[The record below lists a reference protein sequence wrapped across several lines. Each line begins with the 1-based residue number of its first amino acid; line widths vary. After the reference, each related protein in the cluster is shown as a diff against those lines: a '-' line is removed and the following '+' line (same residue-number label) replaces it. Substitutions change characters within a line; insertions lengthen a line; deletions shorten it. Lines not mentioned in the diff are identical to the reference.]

1 MLSNRLHA
9 GDQDHDDPGAQG
21 VGRRGLSASRSDIL
35 FLSNFGIMAEGFLIF
50 PTRFFVDFSFAASR
64 WHAEQCFLNRTSPL
78 PPDMGT
84 PAMPALLFETNEI
97 RAIRVNNNTIFFTI
111 RFLVIQLN
119 SVTTCNCIN
128 LFNTADAF
136 RHDS

>member
-1 MLSNRLHA
+1 
-9 GDQDHDDPGAQG
+9 
-21 VGRRGLSASRSDIL
+21 
-35 FLSNFGIMAEGFLIF
+35 
-50 PTRFFVDFSFAASR
+50 
-64 WHAEQCFLNRTSPL
+64 
-78 PPDMGT
+78 
-84 PAMPALLFETNEI
+84 MPALLFETNEI